1 MSVPERRES
10 PDPLGLQLRILTLI
24 DAVVPARGLDGVT
37 QSLHRLCRAAVA
49 QLGVAAVAVHLMSP
63 AGSEGVLVAS
73 DEWGQRVAELEFTS
87 GEGPAVEA
95 FRTRR
100 PALIASL
107 PGGSCGRWPGYAAA
121 ASDAGLGSVFAFP
134 VHVGAAELAVLEF
147 FRTDEGSLTE
157 EQLAIALT
165 YADIVT
171 GLFLDAQARA
181 RPGSVDVGFERA
193 LDYRAEVAQ
202 AQGMVMVDLGTSL
215 AEALVVLRAHAYTH
229 NMRLLDLSRA
239 VIAGYHLPDPTA
251 Q

>member
-1 MSVPERRES
+1 MPDPQDP

-24 DAVVPARGLDGVT
+24 DAVAPDQGLDGVA
-37 QSLHRLCRAAVA
+37 QSLHRLCRAAEA
-49 QLGVAAVAVHLMSP
+49 QLGVSAVAVHLMSP

-73 DEWGQRVAELEFTS
+73 DEWWQKVAELEFTS
-87 GEGPAVEA
+87 GEGPAVDA

-107 PGGSCGRWPGYAAA
+107 PGSSYGRWPGYAAA
-121 ASDAGLGSVFAFP
+121 ASDAGIGSVFAFP
-134 VHVGAAELAVLEF
+134 VHVGAAGFAVLEF
-147 FRTDEGSLTE
+147 FRTEEGSLTG
-157 EQLAIALT
+157 EQLAVALT

-171 GLFLDAQARA
+171 GLLLDAQAKA
-181 RPGSVDVGFERA
+181 KPGSVDIGFERT

-202 AQGMVMVDLGTSL
+202 AQGMVMVDLGVSL

-229 NMRLLDLSRA
+229 NKRLLDLSRE